1 MVGGRS
7 QEKGE
12 DNDDADDDEGDQ
24 NGQSVSHGS
33 NSLISRFRV
42 RQTVFLFFQGYVIL
56 TFSFP
61 FFRRGKEFFC
71 RVGKPER
78 KRFFSRGER
87 GTFSG
92 CREAVSGWTDEPRGC
107 PRTGQ
112 RAARCPGVWA
122 VSGRR
127 GPENGVSVG
136 QGKKPGVF
144 GGDGLETVTALP
156 SGTGGQRPVS
166 GSGRSGRHAAV
177 SGLFPVI
184 RGRQTGFFPEALA
197 EVAGLSESGF
207 L

>member
-1 MVGGRS
+1 MDGRAPGLS
-7 QEKGE
+7 P
-12 DNDDADDDEGDQ
+12 DQ
-24 NGQSVSHGS
+24 G
-33 NSLISRFRV
+33 
-42 RQTVFLFFQGYVIL
+42 
-56 TFSFP
+56 
-61 FFRRGKEFFC
+61 
-71 RVGKPER
+71 
-78 KRFFSRGER
+78 
-87 GTFSG
+87 
-92 CREAVSGWTDEPRGC
+92 
-107 PRTGQ
+107 
-112 RAARCPGVWA
+112 
-122 VSGRR
+122 SGRHGVPVFGLYPAGE

-156 SGTGGQRPVS
+156 FGTGGQRPVS

>member
-1 MVGGRS
+1 MAKGGRFPVV
-7 QEKGE
+7 GR
-12 DNDDADDDEGDQ
+12 
-24 NGQSVSHGS
+24 
-33 NSLISRFRV
+33 RFPD
-42 RQTVFLFFQGYVIL
+42 G
-56 TFSFP
+56 
-61 FFRRGKEFFC
+61 
-71 RVGKPER
+71 
-78 KRFFSRGER
+78 
-87 GTFSG
+87 
-92 CREAVSGWTDEPRGC
+92 
-107 PRTGQ
+107 RTS
-112 RAARCPGVWA
+112 PGV
-122 VSGRR
+122 VPGQGSGRYGVPVFGLYPAGE

>member
-1 MVGGRS
+1 M
-7 QEKGE
+7 
-12 DNDDADDDEGDQ
+12 
-24 NGQSVSHGS
+24 
-33 NSLISRFRV
+33 
-42 RQTVFLFFQGYVIL
+42 

-127 GPENGVSVG
+127 GARKWRIRRTRKKTGCFR
-136 QGKKPGVF
+136 GKRF
-144 GGDGLETVTALP
+144 GDGDGSAVRDRRSA
-156 SGTGGQRPVS
+156 SGVGERAFRAACCRFGIVS
-166 GSGRSGRHAAV
+166 GNSRETDRFFPGSTCRSGWSVR
-177 SGLFPVI
+177 I
-184 RGRQTGFFPEALA
+184 RFSVKCR
-197 EVAGLSESGF
+197 
-207 L
+207 